1 MRVFRGL
8 RGSFHLLIAGLVTV
22 LLIGCGGGSD
32 SSSAPKLLRPINV
45 TLGGWRGPENLGIL
59 TADVNGYFTEV
70 GLNVEILHPGIPAF
84 TPTYVREGI
93 DDFGVS
99 HLPEVVLVREEGSPL
114 TAVGSLISQPT
125 AAMIWLGKS
134 HIKDIADLKGKTVAF
149 PGLPFQK
156 KFLENVL
163 TREGLAPGDVTIKNA
178 GYNLVPALVSGRADA
193 IFGGSWNL
201 EGAGLEA
208 RGLKPVI
215 TRVQDL
221 GVPSYDEFVVIARS
235 DRVRKDPKLISDFMS
250 AVARGTAAAV
260 EDPEAAVSAVEGFV
274 ESNPETSRK
283 ETKAEVEATL
293 PLLSKSGKV
302 SPNQA
307 RRLIDWMYEQKM
319 IQRKPSPTALIAVP
333 EK

>member
-1 MRVFRGL
+1 M
-8 RGSFHLLIAGLVTV
+8 
-22 LLIGCGGGSD
+22 
-32 SSSAPKLLRPINV
+32 
-45 TLGGWRGPENLGIL
+45 
-59 TADVNGYFTEV
+59 ADVDGYFTEV
-70 GLNVEILHPGIPAF
+70 GVNVEILHPGIPAI

-93 DDFGVS
+93 DDLGVS
-99 HLPEVVLVREEGSPL
+99 HLPELVLVREEGAPL

-134 HIKDIADLKGKTVAF
+134 HIKNIADLKGKTIAF

-156 KFLENVL
+156 KFLENFL
-163 TREGLAPGDVTIKNA
+163 AREGLAPGDVTIKNA

-201 EGAGLEA
+201 EGVQLEA
-208 RGLKPVI
+208 RGLNPVI
-215 TRVQDL
+215 TRVEDL
-221 GVPSYDEFVVIARS
+221 GVPSYDEFTVITRS

-260 EDPEAAVSAVEGFV
+260 EDPEGAVSAVEGFT
-274 ESNPETSRK
+274 ESNPETNHK

-293 PLLSKSGKV
+293 PLLSKSGEV
-302 SPNQA
+302 SPDQA
-307 RRLIDWMYEQKM
+307 KRLVDWMYEQGM
-319 IQRKPSPTALIAVP
+319 IKRKPTPTTLIAVP